1 MMLINR
7 RNLETELLLERNKSK
22 SEEDFM
28 TEVYKIFDSNSQH
41 KQEIDKQLSTES
53 STKSNNFNLDL
64 LETDKIFH
72 IDQIKKVCVDYRF
85 RFLGSHLFK
94 SEIPEEA
101 ISKIR
106 DFESA
111 HQTKLSGF
119 KIAAPSK
126 LFHLKNYDDP
136 LLFVPLGNNYFY
148 LLHKWGNDVNPFRK
162 AIVRPLKNLGSFTL
176 ALVLLSLLVTAITPE
191 NILGKSTS
199 GFFQMIVFLFTLKS
213 FMGLALYYAFWQ
225 GKNFNEHIWNQEYY
239 N

>member
-53 STKSNNFNLDL
+53 STKSNVFNLDL

-111 HQTKLSGF
+111 HQTRLSGF

-126 LFHLKNYDDP
+126 LFHLNNYDDP

-162 AIVRPLKNLGSFTL
+162 AIVRPLRNLGSFTL

>member
-1 MMLINR
+1 MLINR

-53 STKSNNFNLDL
+53 STKSNVFNLDL

-111 HQTKLSGF
+111 HQTRLSGF

-126 LFHLKNYDDP
+126 LFHLNNYDDP

-162 AIVRPLKNLGSFTL
+162 AIVRPLRNLGSFTL

>member
-1 MMLINR
+1 MLINR

-53 STKSNNFNLDL
+53 STKSKVFNLDL

-106 DFESA
+106 DFPNWR
-111 HQTKLSGF
+111 Q
-119 KIAAPSK
+119 
-126 LFHLKNYDDP
+126 
-136 LLFVPLGNNYFY
+136 
-148 LLHKWGNDVNPFRK
+148 
-162 AIVRPLKNLGSFTL
+162 
-176 ALVLLSLLVTAITPE
+176 
-191 NILGKSTS
+191 
-199 GFFQMIVFLFTLKS
+199 
-213 FMGLALYYAFWQ
+213 
-225 GKNFNEHIWNQEYY
+225 
-239 N
+239 

>member
-1 MMLINR
+1 MLVNR
-7 RNLETELLLERNKSK
+7 RNLENELLRERKRTQTN
-22 SEEDFM
+22 EDFM
-28 TEVYKIFDSNSQH
+28 TFVHEVFQNNSKH
-41 KQEIDKQLSTES
+41 RQEIEENLAAES
-53 STKSNNFNLDL
+53 STNANEFDLDL

-72 IDQIKKVCVDYRF
+72 IDQIKKVCIDYRF

-94 SEIPEEA
+94 GEIPEEA
-101 ISKIR
+101 LSKIKE
-106 DFESA
+106 FENL
-111 HQTKLSGF
+111 HNTKLSGF

-148 LLHKWGNDVNPFRK
+148 LLHKWGNDVNAFRK
-162 AIVRPLKNLGSFTL
+162 VAMRPLKNLGSFTF

-191 NILGKSTS
+191 NILGKSTT

-225 GKNFNEHIWNQEYY
+225 GKNFNEYIWNQEYY
-239 N
+239 NN

>member
-1 MMLINR
+1 MLLNR
-7 RNLETELLLERNKSK
+7 RNLENELLHERNKSQSK
-22 SEEDFM
+22 EEFM
-28 TEVYKIFDSNSQH
+28 TLVYEILDSNSNH

-53 STKSNNFNLDL
+53 STKSNIFNLDL

-72 IDQIKKVCVDYRF
+72 IDQIQKVCVDYRF

-94 SEIPEEA
+94 SDIPEEA

-106 DFESA
+106 DFELQ
-111 HQTKLSGF
+111 HNTKLSGF

-126 LFHLKNYDDP
+126 LFHLKNSDDP

-162 AIVRPLKNLGSFTL
+162 AIVRPLRNLGSFTL
-176 ALVLLSLLVTAITPE
+176 ALILLSLLVTAITPE

-225 GKNFNEHIWNQEYY
+225 GKNFNEYIWNQEYY